1 MLSFTVVE
9 DFRMLIQPYIS
20 AEMIG
25 EDGGG
30 SCSCRTLNSIALTVQ
45 CQFHSCETKLL
56 LSA

>member
-1 MLSFTVVE
+1 
-9 DFRMLIQPYIS
+9 MLIQPYIS

-45 CQFHSCETKLL
+45 RQFHSCETKLL